1 MALFP
6 SGNTMTFS
14 SEDSAIRDQLDTFY
28 NDAMMVNQ
36 TYWHEASIDSRF
48 NAGDQALMNELYSV
62 PIRTRKNFIFNRIR
76 RITNLLSGY
85 QRRTRKS
92 MLATPVENSDQQTAD
107 QLTKLLSSVTRSANV
122 LDVISEAYNGAI
134 VTGMNLMHVSVDY
147 RNDPISG
154 EIKVDNCSYNSF
166 IMDPYFRKRDLS
178 DCNGMWKRSFLTKET
193 CMSLVPD
200 KKDMIKEMTSY
211 YNDGKFPYLPEN
223 ELLNKNLLAYD
234 EYYYRDYRKQKLL
247 VDVNLG
253 ETLEWTGSDEA
264 LREFLSMYPQIDVID
279 TTVPTV
285 KLALL
290 VNGNVMYND
299 VNPLGIDM
307 YPFVPVF
314 GYFDPDINN
323 FPLKIQGI
331 VRGLR
336 DTQYLYNRRKIIE
349 LDLVESR
356 ANSGYIYKE
365 DSLVDPDAPLKTGNG
380 RMIRLKKSA
389 DMGDFIP
396 IQPVDI
402 PNSFMQ
408 LTESLAKE
416 FQEISGASEELLGVA
431 DDFKSAAL
439 AKMRHGWAL
448 IQQQTLFDQLD
459 HSQKL
464 LGEIIVKV
472 IQNNY
477 TPGKVRRIIGEEPTQ
492 EFYSK
497 KFAKY
502 DIAIEEGFDTSTQR
516 QQEFTQLVV
525 LKEMGLEIPDSAL
538 INAATIQN
546 KDQLIK
552 TMEQQQQEAQRVSE
566 QQMQVNMQEQQATMN
581 MMNAKA
587 DSDRSIARRRD
598 SEVEKDKF
606 DMINETMETA
616 RKEQETNLEAVKV
629 LKDLEQTDPNL
640 IDELV
645 ELMQIIQSERNSEA
659 TGVQKQIP
667 FDDAM
672 INDQM
677 NLDPIAQP
685 EFPSEQAFNEEM
697 LQHDEQPM
705 QQNLI

>member
-6 SGNTMTFS
+6 SGNIIS
-14 SEDSAIRDQLDTFY
+14 YGSGDAAIREMVETFY

-36 TYWHEASIDSRF
+36 TYWHEASIDARF
-48 NAGDQALMNELYSV
+48 NAGDQTLWSELYSV
-62 PIRTRKNFIFNRIR
+62 PIRTRKNFSFNRIR

-92 MLATPVENSDQQTAD
+92 MIATPVENSDQRTAD
-107 QLTKLLSSVTRSANV
+107 QLTKLLSSATRNANI
-122 LDVISEAYNGAI
+122 LDVISEAYNGAL
-134 VTGMNLMHVSVDY
+134 VTGMNLMQVWVDY

-166 IMDPYFRKRDLS
+166 IMDPYFRKKDLS
-178 DCNGMWKRSFLTKET
+178 DCNAMWKRSFLTKEA

-200 KKDMIKEMTSY
+200 KKDQIKEMTSY

-223 ELLNKNLLAYD
+223 ELLRKNLLAYD
-234 EYYYRDYRKQKLL
+234 EFYYRDYRKQKLL

-253 ETLEWTGSDEA
+253 ETLEWTGDDA
-264 LREFLSMYPQIDVID
+264 NLREFLAQYPQVKVID
-279 TTVPTV
+279 TTIPTV

-290 VNGNVMYND
+290 VNGSVVYND
-299 VNPLGIDM
+299 VNPLGIDT

-314 GYFDPDINN
+314 GYFDQDVYN
-323 FPLKIQGI
+323 FPLRIQGI

-336 DTQYLYNRRKIIE
+336 DVQYLYNRRKIIE
-349 LDLVESR
+349 FDMAESR

-365 DSLVDPDAPLKTGNG
+365 DSLIDPDAPMKTGNG

-389 DMGDFIP
+389 DMGDFMP

-402 PNSFMQ
+402 PKSFFQ
-408 LTESLAKE
+408 LTEALGRE

-459 HSQKL
+459 NSQKL

-472 IQNNY
+472 MQNNY
-477 TPGKVRRIIGEEPTQ
+477 TPGKVKRIIGEEPTQ
-492 EFYSK
+492 EFYNK

-516 QQEFTQLVV
+516 QHEFTQLIV
-525 LKEMGLEIPDSAL
+525 LREMGIQIPDSAL

-546 KDQLIK
+546 KDELIQSIQ
-552 TMEQQQQEAQRVSE
+552 QQQQEAQQLTE
-566 QQMQVNMQEQQATMN
+566 QQTQANMKEQQATMN

-587 DSDRSIARRRD
+587 ESDRAMAKRRQ
-598 SEVEKDKF
+598 SEIGKDTF
-606 DMINETMETA
+606 DMINKTMETA
-616 RKEQETNLEAVKV
+616 RDEQKTDLDAIKV
-629 LKDLEQTDPNL
+629 LKDLEQSDPNK

-645 ELMQIIQSERNSEA
+645 ELMRIIQAERN
-659 TGVQKQIP
+659 QMNQDMPMP
-667 FDDAM
+667 FEDAM
-672 INDQM
+672 IQQEMDQE
-677 NLDPIAQP
+677 PIAQQ
-685 EFPSEQAFNEEM
+685 EFPEEQAFQEEM
-697 LQHDEQPM
+697 LQPNEGEQG
-705 QQNLI
+705 LL

>member
-6 SGNTMTFS
+6 DGNIMTFDS
-14 SEDSAIRDQLDTFY
+14 KDSAIRNQLETFY
-28 NDAMMVNQ
+28 NDAMMINQ
-36 TYWHEASIDSRF
+36 TYWQEASIDARF
-48 NAGDQALMNELYSV
+48 NAGDQTLWSEYYSV

-107 QLTKLLSSVTRSANV
+107 QLTKLLSSVTRSSNV
-122 LDVISEAYNGAI
+122 LDVISEAYNGAM
-134 VTGMNLMHVSVDY
+134 VTGMNLMHVWVDY

-166 IMDPYFRKRDLS
+166 VIDPYFRKRDLS
-178 DCNGMWKRSFLTKET
+178 DCNGMWKRTFMSKDT

-200 KKDMIKEMTSY
+200 KKDMISEMSSY
-211 YNDGKFPYLPEN
+211 YNDGKFPFMPEN
-223 ELLNKNLLAYD
+223 ELLNKDLLAYD

-264 LREFLSMYPQIDVID
+264 LREFLSQYPQVDVID

-290 VNGNVMYND
+290 VNGNVVYND
-299 VNPLGIDM
+299 VNPLGIDT

-314 GYFDPDINN
+314 GYFDPDVYN
-323 FPLKIQGI
+323 FPLRIQGI
-331 VRGLR
+331 VRCLR
-336 DTQYLYNRRKIIE
+336 DVQYLYNRRKIIE
-349 LDLVESR
+349 FDMAESR

-365 DSLVDPDAPLKTGNG
+365 DSLIDPDAPMKTGNG

-389 DMGDFIP
+389 DMGDFVP

-402 PNSFMQ
+402 PASFFQ
-408 LTESLAKE
+408 LTEALATE

-439 AKMRHGWAL
+439 AKQRHGWAL

-459 HSQKL
+459 YSQKL

-472 IQNNY
+472 IQKNY
-477 TPGKVRRIIGEEPTQ
+477 TPGKVKRIIGEEPTQ

-502 DIAIEEGFDTSTQR
+502 DIAIEEGFDTSTQK
-516 QQEFTQLVV
+516 QQEFTQLIV
-525 LKEMGLEIPDSAL
+525 LKEMGIDIPDSAL

-546 KDQLIK
+546 KDELLQ
-552 TMEQQQQEAQRVSE
+552 TMQQQQQEAQRLSE
-566 QQMQVNMQEQQATMN
+566 EQAQMNMREQQATMN
-581 MMNAKA
+581 MMNARA
-587 DSDRSIARRRD
+587 DSDRSMAKRRD

-616 RKEQETNLEAVKV
+616 RKEQQTNLDAVKV
-629 LKDLEQTDPNL
+629 LKDLEQSDPNL

-645 ELMQIIQSERNSEA
+645 ELMQIIQSEREKIA
-659 TGVQKQIP
+659 TDVQQPIP
-667 FDDAM
+667 FQDAM
-672 INDQM
+672 IEQQMDQS
-677 NLDPIAQP
+677 PIAQQ
-685 EFPSEQAFNEEM
+685 EFPEEQAFNEEM
-697 LQHDEQPM
+697 LQPQEGPM
-705 QQNLI
+705 QQI

>member
-6 SGNTMTFS
+6 QGNIMTFNS
-14 SEDSAIRDQLDTFY
+14 GDAAIREMVETFY

-36 TYWHEASIDSRF
+36 TYWHEASIDARF
-48 NAGDQALMNELYSV
+48 NAGDQTLWSELYSV
-62 PIRTRKNFIFNRIR
+62 PIRTRKNFSFNHIR

-92 MLATPVENSDQQTAD
+92 MKATPVENSDQSTAD
-107 QLTKLLSSVTRSANV
+107 QLTKLLSSATRNANI
-122 LDVISEAYNGAI
+122 LDVVSEAYNGAM
-134 VTGMNLMHVSVDY
+134 VTGMNLMQVWVDY

-154 EIKVDNCSYNSF
+154 DIRVDNCSYNSF

-178 DCNGMWKRSFLTKET
+178 DCNAMWKRSFLTKDAVI
-193 CMSLVPD
+193 SLIPD
-200 KKDMIKEMTSY
+200 KKEIIEPMTSY

-234 EYYYRDYRKQKLL
+234 EFYYRDYRKQKLL

-264 LREFLSMYPQIDVID
+264 LREFLSMYPQVKVID
-279 TTVPTV
+279 TNVPTV

-290 VNGNVMYND
+290 VNGSVVYDD
-299 VNPLGIDM
+299 VNPLGIDT

-314 GYFDPDINN
+314 GYFDPDVYN
-323 FPLKIQGI
+323 FPLRIQGI

-349 LDLVESR
+349 LDYAESV
-356 ANSGYIYKE
+356 ATNGYIYKE
-365 DSLVDPDAPLKTGNG
+365 SSLVDPDAPMKTGQG
-380 RMIRLKKSA
+380 RMIRLKKNA
-389 DMGDFIP
+389 DMGDFVPIP
-396 IQPVDI
+396 QNEI
-402 PNSFMQ
+402 PSSWPQ
-408 LTESLAKE
+408 LTEALGRE

-439 AKMRHGWAL
+439 AKQRHGWAL

-464 LGEIIVKV
+464 LGEVIVKV

-502 DIAIEEGFDTSTQR
+502 DIAIEEGFDTATQR
-516 QQEFTQLVV
+516 QQAFTELVV
-525 LKEMGLEIPDSAL
+525 LKELGIEIPDSAM
-538 INAATIQN
+538 INAANIQN
-546 KDQLIK
+546 KDELLQAIDQQK
-552 TMEQQQQEAQRVSE
+552 QEVAQMQQQQAQAA
-566 QQMQVNMQEQQATMN
+566 MAEQQATMN

-587 DSDRSIARRRD
+587 EADQALAKTRD
-598 SEVEKDKF
+598 SEVDKDKF
-606 DMINETMETA
+606 DMINEAMDTA
-616 RKEQETNLEAVKV
+616 RKEQETNLEAIKV
-629 LKDLEQTDPNL
+629 LKDLEQSDPNK
-640 IDELV
+640 IDELM
-645 ELMQIIQSERNSEA
+645 ELMQIIQAERE
-659 TGVQKQIP
+659 
-667 FDDAM
+667 DAAKEVPLEDELLNQEM
-672 INDQM
+672 ANE
-677 NLDPIAQP
+677 PIAQP
-685 EFPSEQAFNEEM
+685 EMPEEQAFQEEM
-697 LQHDEQPM
+697 LQPDEQM
-705 QQNLI
+705 FQQELV